1 MHNDGVITFL
11 SIVDYYLE
19 GII

>member
-1 MHNDGVITFL
+1 MHNDVVITFL